1 MYWIKL
7 SKIYFSGFVAAMG
20 VIAVQGCV
28 LSTDLPDYKATLPK
42 MADSWSYEQEYQVDK
57 SSIVAVSQTW
67 FTPDF
72 HQKVSGF
79 IVEGIKNN
87 PELKSARAR
96 LEQQIA
102 QYEVSESAF
111 FPKIDLSGDASRT
124 KSSSEGPDGERIK
137 SYENSFKAEA
147 RVSWEID
154 VWGRLESES
163 QASYSS
169 LLQRQR
175 DVEFA
180 QLSVATRIVLQWI
193 ELIALEK
200 QLDIAR
206 QEKSNLTE
214 IVERTQDRYQ
224 QGVGSIL
231 DLRLVETDLA
241 NADSILTSKIN
252 EHSQAVRKLELI
264 LGRYPVGKIQSAKEF
279 PKIVTDFSA
288 GIPSDLL
295 VNRPDLLIAEQKV
308 IAAHHNLNAAKA
320 NRLPRLSLTQSTS
333 YQNRK
338 LSDLFDPYS
347 LVASIAG
354 NIIQPLYDG
363 GQRRAV
369 VAQNKAIEDETI
381 AEYVNTALKAFDEV
395 ENYLG
400 NEIHLKKQEE
410 ELSRAA
416 LMAEQGQN
424 LSRQKYYSGLIPI
437 LDLLQAQQRFF
448 VSKSRLIN
456 IQKQRLLS
464 RVNLYLALGGHN
476 TPLQKIMQT
485 DPEFSEDNRNL

>member
-7 SKIYFSGFVAAMG
+7 SELYFPRFVAAMSI
-20 VIAVQGCV
+20 IAVQGCV
-28 LSTDLPDYKATLPK
+28 ISTDLPDYKATLPK
-42 MADSWSYEQEYQVDK
+42 VADTWSSQQGAEVDK
-57 SSIVAVSQTW
+57 SAVISVSETW

-72 HQKVSGF
+72 HQKVSEF

-87 PELKSARAR
+87 PELKSVRAR

-111 FPKIDLSGDASRT
+111 FPKIDLFGDASRT
-124 KSSSEGPDGERIK
+124 KSSSKGPSGERIK

-147 RVSWEID
+147 RISWEID
-154 VWGRLESES
+154 VWGRLESEA
-163 QASYSS
+163 QASYSA

-180 QLSVATRIVLQWI
+180 ELSVATRIVLQWI

-206 QEKSNLTE
+206 QEKSNLIE

-224 QGVGSIL
+224 QGIGAIL

-241 NADSILTSKIN
+241 NADATLTSKIN
-252 EHSQAVRKLELI
+252 ERLQVIRKLELI
-264 LGRYPVGKIQSAKEF
+264 LGRYPSGKIQSSKEF
-279 PKIVTDFSA
+279 PQIVTDFSA

-295 VNRPDLLIAEQKV
+295 VRRPDLLIAEQKV
-308 IAAHHNLNAAKA
+308 IAAHHNLNAAEA
-320 NRLPRLSLTQSTS
+320 NRLPKLSLTQSTS

-354 NIIQPLYDG
+354 NIIQPIYDG

-369 VAQNKAIEDETI
+369 IAQNKAIEDETI

-400 NEIHLKKQEE
+400 NEIYLKKQEE
-410 ELSRAA
+410 ELNRAA

-448 VSKSRLIN
+448 VSKSRLVN

-476 TPLQKIMQT
+476 TPLQNFMQS
-485 DPEFSEDNRNL
+485 DLELSEDNRNL

>member
-1 MYWIKL
+1 MSI
-7 SKIYFSGFVAAMG
+7 
-20 VIAVQGCV
+20 IAVQGCV
-28 LSTDLPDYKATLPK
+28 ISTDLPDYKTTLPK
-42 MADSWSYEQEYQVDK
+42 VADQWSSHEK
-57 SSIVAVSQTW
+57 SHVNKNAVVAVSQTW

-72 HQKVSGF
+72 HQQVSKF
-79 IVEGIKNN
+79 IVEGISNN

-102 QYEVSESAF
+102 QYDVSESAL
-111 FPKIDLSGDASRT
+111 FPSIDLSGDASRT
-124 KSSSEGPDGERIK
+124 KSSSKGLNGERIK
-137 SYENSFKAEA
+137 NYENSFKAEA
-147 RVSWEID
+147 RISWEID
-154 VWGRLESES
+154 VWGRLEAES
-163 QASYSS
+163 QASYSI
-169 LLQRQR
+169 LLQRQS

-180 QLSVATRIVLQWI
+180 ELSVATRIVLQWI
-193 ELIALEK
+193 ELIALEQ

-206 QEKSNLTE
+206 QEKSNLIE
-214 IVERTQDRYQ
+214 VVERTQDRYQ
-224 QGVGSIL
+224 QGIGSIL

-241 NADSILTSKIN
+241 NADATLTSKVN
-252 EHSQAVRKLELI
+252 ERSQAIRKLELI
-264 LGRYPVGKIQSAKEF
+264 LGRYPSGKIKGAKEF

-295 VNRPDLLIAEQKV
+295 VNRPDLLIAEQKI
-308 IAAHHNLNAAKA
+308 IAAHHNLNASEA

-338 LSDLFDPYS
+338 LSDIFDPYS

-354 NIIQPLYDG
+354 NIIQPIYDG

-369 VAQNKAIEDETI
+369 IAQNKAIKNETI

-395 ENYLG
+395 ENHLG
-400 NEIHLKKQEE
+400 NEIYLKKQEE

-424 LSRQKYYSGLIPI
+424 LSREKYYSGLIPI

-464 RVNLYLALGGHN
+464 RVNLYLALGGRN
-476 TPLQKIMQT
+476 TPLQKSVLS
-485 DPEFSEDNRNL
+485 DPELADPELADPELAEDNRNL